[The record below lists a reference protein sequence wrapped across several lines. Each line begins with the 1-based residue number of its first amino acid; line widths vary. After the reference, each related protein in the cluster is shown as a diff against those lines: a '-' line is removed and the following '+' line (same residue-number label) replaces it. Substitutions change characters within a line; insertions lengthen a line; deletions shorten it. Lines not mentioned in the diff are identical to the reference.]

1 MKRSLGLLVIAGCP
15 LLLAGCPMYRT
26 RHPPPLPMPAPTPIP
41 GINSPYDDFNSAD
54 ARLWYRGGFIFSS
67 NRGSQGANF
76 DLYETTLRWSFPE
89 STPGQPTPV
98 QADEPTPFAP
108 ELMSDADE
116 RGPIVLDDLTYRARL
131 VFASNR
137 EGGSGGLDLYVAE
150 QNWPHLNIEDAGKEG
165 GPEAIALRPLTGLNT
180 AADEAY
186 LTAPIADHQML
197 FASNRT
203 EAAPRTT
210 PASPRATSATPSATS
225 GSTPSATSGSTPSA
239 TSTSPSATSTSPAA
253 TSGSITAMGGARPN
267 DIFLVTWDAR
277 DSLEAV
283 PYDIRRAD
291 ELSSPADDTAP
302 SIYKNARG
310 EVEVVFVSTRAGA
323 LGEHDLY
330 CSRYVDTRS
339 EEERERRG
347 SSPTMHWTPPVHLK
361 AFSSPRDEYRPIV
374 MTINTTRFLIFSST
388 REGGQGGYDLYIVG
402 YSGCPTGPR

>member
-1 MKRSLGLLVIAGCP
+1 MFGCVEAFASRVVGRAMNRSLGMLLVLFGGP

-26 RHPPPLPMPAPTPIP
+26 RHPPPLPMPAPMPIP

-98 QADEPTPFAP
+98 QADEPTAFAP
-108 ELMSDADE
+108 EMMSDADE
-116 RGPIVLDDLTYRARL
+116 RGPIVLDDFTYRARL

-137 EGGSGGLDLYVAE
+137 EGGAGGLDLYVAE

-203 EAAPRTT
+203 EAAPRTE
-210 PASPRATSATPSATS
+210 RK
-225 GSTPSATSGSTPSA
+225 ST
-239 TSTSPSATSTSPAA
+239 
-253 TSGSITAMGGARPN
+253 
-267 DIFLVTWDAR
+267 
-277 DSLEAV
+277 
-283 PYDIRRAD
+283 
-291 ELSSPADDTAP
+291 
-302 SIYKNARG
+302 
-310 EVEVVFVSTRAGA
+310 
-323 LGEHDLY
+323 
-330 CSRYVDTRS
+330 
-339 EEERERRG
+339 
-347 SSPTMHWTPPVHLK
+347 
-361 AFSSPRDEYRPIV
+361 
-374 MTINTTRFLIFSST
+374 
-388 REGGQGGYDLYIVG
+388 
-402 YSGCPTGPR
+402 